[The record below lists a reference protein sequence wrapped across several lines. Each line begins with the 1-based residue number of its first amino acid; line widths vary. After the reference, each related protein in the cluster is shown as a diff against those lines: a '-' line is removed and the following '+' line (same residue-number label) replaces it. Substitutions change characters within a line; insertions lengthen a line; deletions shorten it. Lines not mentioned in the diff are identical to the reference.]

1 MLANPSPSQLETQS
15 QSAADLD
22 ELSQLLHEE
31 DWVAADRLTAELL
44 RQAVE
49 SQLPDDIAQH
59 GHSRGSLLTPDALA
73 GVPCQMLHDL
83 DDRWQQA
90 SGGQFGFSAQLQI
103 YDDILATTEFD
114 PSLYNW
120 MSPHPFFLE
129 VGWLMPLPLRPVG
142 FLKFYNWL
150 DFDLD
155 APVGH
160 LPALWYW
167 QVPGLYS
174 LRMGGFL
181 TGQGAGFGDLA
192 RLDAMLLRMARCHQ
206 LRQ

>member
-1 MLANPSPSQLETQS
+1 MLANMHQSPLETQS
-15 QSAADLD
+15 QFAADLD
-22 ELSQLLHEE
+22 ELSQLLYEE
-31 DWVAADRLTAELL
+31 DWVAADRLTAALL

-49 SQLPDDIAQH
+49 SQLSSDVAQH
-59 GHSRGSLLTPDALA
+59 ESSRGSLLTPETLA
-73 GVPCQMLHDL
+73 GVPCRLLHDL

-90 SGGQFGFSAQLQI
+90 SGGHFGFSAQLQI
-103 YDDILATTEFD
+103 YDEILATTEFD

-129 VGWLMPLPLRPVG
+129 VGWLMPLPLRPLG

-150 DFDLD
+150 EFDLD

-174 LRMGGFL
+174 LRMGGFS
-181 TGQGAGFGDLA
+181 TGQGAGFGDLS
-192 RLDAMLLRMARCHQ
+192 RLDAMLLRMARCH
-206 LRQ
+206 